1 VEYYLRWCWA
11 LLTTYGKLLQG
22 SDSMSHQES
31 LRALIRAIS
40 IHETEILKMSD
51 DNHFTLS
58 FLTSQCGMDIS
69 GTDTETVG
77 EISGDKAEN
86 ISGLKV
92 VVSKKQVER
101 GLDNDDEDISS
112 DSDDDENVV
121 SFVPVQDN
129 AGGFVE
135 EGVRS
140 EEEEEEV
147 IVVTKQNKFK
157 KRKCLEQE
165 EGGGE
170 EKSHG
175 ASAKKVS
182 KKLRAVATA
191 TGDREPTTGKTSLK
205 KIRRKI

>member
-1 VEYYLRWCWA
+1 
-11 LLTTYGKLLQG
+11 
-22 SDSMSHQES
+22 
-31 LRALIRAIS
+31 
-40 IHETEILKMSD
+40 MSD

-58 FLTSQCGMDIS
+58 FLTSQCGVDIS

-77 EISGDKAEN
+77 EISGDKAED

-92 VVSKKQVER
+92 VVSKKQLER

-112 DSDDDENVV
+112 DSDDDENAM

-135 EGVRS
+135 EDVRS
-140 EEEEEEV
+140 EEEEEEEEEV
-147 IVVTKQNKFK
+147 IVVTKQKKLK

-165 EGGGE
+165 EGGG
-170 EKSHG
+170 
-175 ASAKKVS
+175 KKVN
-182 KKLRAVATA
+182 KKLRVVATE
-191 TGDREPTTGKTSLK
+191 DREPITITGKTSLK